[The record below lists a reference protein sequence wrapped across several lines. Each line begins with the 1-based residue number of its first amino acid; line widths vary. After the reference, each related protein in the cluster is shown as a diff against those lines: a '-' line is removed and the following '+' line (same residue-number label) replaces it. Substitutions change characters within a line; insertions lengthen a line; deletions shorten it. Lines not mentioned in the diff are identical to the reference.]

1 MTLPDTVKDLNPSST
16 KEWLMHINNKLDDAL
31 ESQAD
36 DRDSFI
42 KYMERI
48 DKWIECHDKEKVI
61 EVRQFST
68 LVEKVDHVEKRVNGW
83 NVLNS
88 LGVIVAAILGALGL
102 KGS

>member
-1 MTLPDTVKDLNPSST
+1 MTMPDTVKDLTPSTT
-16 KEWLMHINNKLDDAL
+16 KEWLMTINGKLEDAL

-36 DRDSFI
+36 DRDAFI
-42 KYMERI
+42 KYMEKI
-48 DKWIECHDKEKVI
+48 DKWIECHDRDKVT

-68 LVEKVDHVEKRVNGW
+68 LVEKVDHVEKKVNGW

-88 LGVIVAAILGALGL
+88 LGVIIAAILGALGL